1 MSSANRACLPPQAS
15 SPCKVPR
22 PKDASSSHAMHESDA
37 MAGGA
42 EAPRPNGT
50 HTGAH
55 EDDTA
60 LSMSGGKRERP
71 ADVAEMYVSYYD
83 VAEVESP
90 GRKRVIDLLHGGQSP
105 SSDDRHKLKRAKGGA
120 CATGDHVLAEGS
132 SSRAGP
138 QQPQARPPS
147 EEEDETTLERAARSL
162 ENALD
167 RALFLLVTHAGP
179 PESTRNAVRS
189 ELERAGEELCR
200 GIAMHHDK
208 EEDALVLLD
217 CAFSMLVR
225 LRASQ
230 DVTQGLGAYW
240 SSWVASEWK
249 QVVERNLRS

>member
-1 MSSANRACLPPQAS
+1 MTSVS
-15 SPCKVPR
+15 
-22 PKDASSSHAMHESDA
+22 
-37 MAGGA
+37 
-42 EAPRPNGT
+42 
-50 HTGAH
+50 AH
-55 EDDTA
+55 EDDPA
-60 LSMSGGKRERP
+60 LSRSGGKCERP

-83 VAEVESP
+83 VNEVESP

-105 SSDDRHKLKRAKGGA
+105 LSDDRHKLKLAKRGA
-120 CATGDHVLAEGS
+120 CATEDHVLAEGS

-147 EEEDETTLERAARSL
+147 EEEDEPTLERAARSL

-179 PESTRNAVRS
+179 PDSTRNLVRI

-208 EEDALVLLD
+208 EEDGLVLLD

-225 LRASQ
+225 LRAAQ
-230 DVTQGLGAYW
+230 DATQGLGAYW
-240 SSWVASEWK
+240 SSWVASEWSA
-249 QVVERNLRS
+249 VVERNLRSKRYAAVTPTVPKPSLNKS